1 MAAEMLMKLKSIL
14 LAVSLAFCMQIG
26 FAQSAVSNAHAI
38 FADDQSDRDAKNPN
52 WNGRKIDWP
61 VVRVRDGARRTKMM
75 DLLKGGVIR
84 TADDYYSASVVFQH
98 GDAIGDFE
106 LAHSLA
112 VIAMTLDPS
121 IEEHRYMVAATWD
134 RYMQHLGRPQW
145 YGTQYAR
152 GDDGRWVIS
161 PVDPSAVTDDMR
173 RKLAVPTLEEARAEI
188 AKLNSH

>member
-1 MAAEMLMKLKSIL
+1 
-14 LAVSLAFCMQIG
+14 
-26 FAQSAVSNAHAI
+26 
-38 FADDQSDRDAKNPN
+38 
-52 WNGRKIDWP
+52 
-61 VVRVRDGARRTKMM
+61 MM

-98 GDAIGDFE
+98 GDAIGDLE